1 MTRFIE
7 TTRGEY
13 IRADRIGS
21 WVPLWWDQEARRTVD
36 RRPDEGRRSGWALK
50 DDIGGHLGCTY
61 EEPPQDV
68 VAAAPG
74 FYAVEVYFDEEA
86 GAWTSTQSPIVAWAG
101 ACYGPDGGGD
111 ALPVTSGEIKA
122 QGVLAPDGFVYP
134 VPGDYFGRFTL
145 EGFVTLIGGDR
156 EEARVAARAVQ
167 AILR

>member
-7 TTRGEY
+7 TIQGEY
-13 IRADRIGS
+13 VRADRIGS
-21 WVPLWWDQEARRTVD
+21 WVPLWWDQEARQTTV
-36 RRPDEGRRSGWALK
+36 RRPDKGHRSGWALE
-50 DDIGGHLGCTY
+50 DDMGGRLGSTY
-61 EEPPQDV
+61 EDPPRDV

-101 ACYGPDGGGD
+101 ACYGSDGGGD

-122 QGVLAPDGFVYP
+122 HGVLAPDGFVYP

-145 EGFVTLIGGDR
+145 DGFVILVSEDR
-156 EEARVAARAVQ
+156 EAVQAARAVQ